1 MIKQTQTMTTS
12 EWEIMRVIWT
22 LGEATSRQIIRVM
35 SQKTDWSPSTIKTL
49 ISRLQ
54 TKGYLTDNG
63 ASRDRLY
70 LPTVAEH
77 DAMTATLQRTI
88 QAMCAMCV
96 GQALADVLATTPLS
110 QDDITRLQAV
120 LQDKYA
126 QAPDHI
132 ACDCLPH
139 QGEEEKIPHDS

>member
-35 SQKTDWSPSTIKTL
+35 AQKTDWSPSTIKTL

-54 TKGYLTDNG
+54 AKGYLTDNG

-70 LPTVAEH
+70 LPTVTEH
-77 DAMTATLQRTI
+77 EAMTATLQRTI

-110 QDDITRLQAV
+110 QDDIIRLQAV

>member
-22 LGEATSRQIIRVM
+22 LGEATSRQIIRIM
-35 SQKTDWSPSTIKTL
+35 AQKTDWSPSTIKTL

-54 TKGYLTDNG
+54 AKGYLTDNG

-77 DAMTATLQRTI
+77 EAMTATLQRTI
-88 QAMCAMCV
+88 QALCAMCV
-96 GQALADVLATTPLS
+96 GHALADVLATTPLS

-139 QGEEEKIPHDS
+139 QEEEKTPHER